1 MKNKKTLSMLALGLL
16 LGGGAIGAMQVS
28 ANNANTTSNVVAV
41 NAIDQAQQAVVN
53 EKTTTEAVDTT
64 VDTTVDKPEAGDTAD
79 GKEATNETDGID
91 HQFEGDEG
99 NHQD

>member
-1 MKNKKTLSMLALGLL
+1 MKNNKTLSMLALGLL

-28 ANNANTTSNVVAV
+28 ANNASTTNNTPVINTVEQS
-41 NAIDQAQQAVVN
+41 
-53 EKTTTEAVDTT
+53 TTTEKIAGE
-64 VDTTVDKPEAGDTAD
+64 TVDKSEVGDVAD
-79 GKEATNETDGID
+79 GKESVTNEKDGIN